1 MPDKYQWINGRK
13 FTRDDK
19 TGYYQNS
26 SLRIRAHRYVWELNY
41 GKIPDGYDIHH
52 KDGDKS
58 NNDISNLELITR
70 SDHMR
75 LHGAQLTEE
84 QKAERRRNL
93 IENAGP
99 RAAEWHKSSEG
110 REWHRDHYEKMKAS
124 LHRKKTMTCENCGK
138 EFVARDNGR
147 TRFCSNACK
156 SAWRRKS
163 GVDDVERVCPVCG
176 KTFKINKYSKQ
187 KACSRSCA
195 NKLSWERRRKQC

>member
-1 MPDKYQWINGRK
+1 MSDKYQWINGRK

-19 TGYYQNS
+19 TGYYLNS

-70 SDHMR
+70 SEHMR

-84 QKAERRRNL
+84 QRAERRRNL
-93 IENAGP
+93 VENAGP
-99 RAAEWHKSSEG
+99 RAAEWHKSEEG
-110 REWHRDHYEKMKAS
+110 RLWHAKHLEEMGGSVCK
-124 LHRKKTMTCENCGK
+124 KKTFICEMCSK
-138 EFVARDNGR
+138 EFVASDNGR

-163 GVDDVERVCPVCG
+163 GVDDVERVCPACG

-187 KACSRSCA
+187 KTCSRSCA